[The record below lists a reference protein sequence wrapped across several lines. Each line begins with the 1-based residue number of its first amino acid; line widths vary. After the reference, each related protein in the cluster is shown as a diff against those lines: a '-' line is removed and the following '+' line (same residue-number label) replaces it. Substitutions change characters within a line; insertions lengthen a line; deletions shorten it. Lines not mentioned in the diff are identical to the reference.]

1 MFIMRE
7 KLTEMKKTE
16 ILLYCMIIVKQNKQG
31 HPTTTFSLKTL
42 FRLFKVVF
50 LLL

>member
-1 MFIMRE
+1 MRE

-31 HPTTTFSLKTL
+31 QPTTTSSLKTL
-42 FRLFKVVF
+42 FSLFKVVF

>member
-1 MFIMRE
+1 MGE

-31 HPTTTFSLKTL
+31 QPTTTSSLKTL
-42 FRLFKVVF
+42 FSLFKVVF